1 MGNLTRRDLLKG
13 LGLGSIALA
22 SGGALAACAPAGKA
36 DESGMSAPS
45 ASTGYQFAKRMSD
58 LRDMTQSETDVLVI
72 GGGGAGLCAALSAA
86 EQGAQVVLCEKMSVL
101 GGATML
107 SSGKIPA
114 VGTKQQTDLGE
125 SDSVGACV
133 IDIMRPS
140 NYSVRPDLVHTVTEQ
155 SKDIVE
161 WTEKHGAVWGIDEA
175 LYYGQTAH
183 RMHTTVD
190 AGKGLTDALIA
201 SMDSD
206 SRITQMLSCE
216 IQGLVLADDDD
227 RIVGAYGKNG
237 KNNLAIIANNTVLA
251 SSGFANNPD
260 MLAQYCPEAVDS
272 FKMVAPGATGEGILW
287 AQELGANLQ
296 NMGAYQGHAFH
307 GVDNDQTLEQG
318 VANNGGIMVNQEG
331 NRFASEYTGYSELSP
346 HVIAQTDHIA
356 YLCFTDAQIAK
367 SAKYAEWEEAGI
379 VLKGATGSELAAAI
393 GADAATLEKT
403 IAEYQT
409 GIEKGEDKF
418 NRAHLPESFDGPYYA
433 VKVTGEIRH
442 TQGGMA
448 TDVAGHVLRA
458 DKSLIKGLYAAGGCT
473 EGFSSRGG
481 AAYMSGNGL
490 IQALVFGKLAGAA
503 AATESPDSA
512 TLATWTKSEKDAYK

>member
-13 LGLGSIALA
+13 LGLGSVVLA
-22 SGGALAACAPAGKA
+22 SGGALAACSPN
-36 DESGMSAPS
+36 ENE
-45 ASTGYQFAKRMSD
+45 TGGAAKTSSQGSSYQFAKRKSD
-58 LRDMTQSETDVLVI
+58 IAGMTQTETDVLVI

-86 EQGAQVVLCEKMSVL
+86 EQGAQVTLCEKTSVL

-114 VGTKQQTDLGE
+114 VGTQQQMDMGE
-125 SDSVGACV
+125 NDSVDACV
-133 IDIMRPS
+133 MDIMRPN
-140 NYSVRPDLVHTVTEQ
+140 NYSVRPDLVRTVTEQ

-161 WTEKHGAVWGIDEA
+161 WTEKHGAVWTIDQA

-183 RMHTTVD
+183 RMHTTAD
-190 AGKGLTDALIA
+190 AGKGLTDALVA
-201 SMDSD
+201 SMSANDA
-206 SRITQMLSCE
+206 ITQMLSCE
-216 IQGLVLADDDD
+216 MQGLVLADDSDD
-227 RIVGAYGKNG
+227 VVGAYGKMG
-237 KNNLAIIANNTVLA
+237 KDELAILAKNTVLA

-260 MLAQYCPEAVDS
+260 MLAQYCPEAVDA

-307 GVDNDQTLEQG
+307 GVDNGKTLEQG
-318 VANNGGIMVNQEG
+318 IANNGGIMVNQEG
-331 NRFASEYTGYSELSP
+331 NRFANEYTGYSELSP
-346 HVIAQTDHIA
+346 HVIAQSDNIA
-356 YLCFTDAQIAK
+356 YLCFTDAQVAK
-367 SAKYAEWEEAGI
+367 SAKYAEWEAEGI
-379 VLKGATGSELAAAI
+379 VMKGASSAELAAAI
-393 GADAATLEKT
+393 GTDAATLEKT
-403 IAEYQT
+403 ITEYQAA
-409 GIEKGEDKF
+409 IEKGEDKF
-418 NRAHLPESFDGPYYA
+418 NLSHLPESFDGPYYA

-448 TDVAGHVLRA
+448 TDLAGHVLRA

-490 IQALVFGKLAGAA
+490 IQALVFGKIAGAA
-503 AATESPDSA
+503 AATESPESA
-512 TLATWTKSEKDAYK
+512 TIVE

>member
-13 LGLGSIALA
+13 LGLGSVVLA
-22 SGGALAACAPAGKA
+22 SGGALAACSPN
-36 DESGMSAPS
+36 ENE
-45 ASTGYQFAKRMSD
+45 TGGAAKTSSQGSSYQFAKRKSD
-58 LRDMTQSETDVLVI
+58 IAGMTQTETDVLVI

-86 EQGAQVVLCEKMSVL
+86 EQGAQVTLCEKTSVL

-114 VGTKQQTDLGE
+114 VGTQQQMDMGE
-125 SDSVGACV
+125 NDSVDACV
-133 IDIMRPS
+133 MDIMRPN
-140 NYSVRPDLVHTVTEQ
+140 NYSVRPDLVRTVTEQ

-161 WTEKHGAVWGIDEA
+161 WTEKHGAVWTIDQA

-183 RMHTTVD
+183 RMHTTAD
-190 AGKGLTDALIA
+190 AGKGLTDALVA
-201 SMDSD
+201 SMSANDA
-206 SRITQMLSCE
+206 ITQMLSCE
-216 IQGLVLADDDD
+216 MQGLVLADDSDD
-227 RIVGAYGKNG
+227 VVGAYGKMG
-237 KNNLAIIANNTVLA
+237 KDELAILAKNTVLA

-260 MLAQYCPEAVDS
+260 MLAQYCPEAVDA

-307 GVDNDQTLEQG
+307 GVDNGKTLEQG
-318 VANNGGIMVNQEG
+318 IANNGGIMVNQEG
-331 NRFASEYTGYSELSP
+331 NRFANEYTGYSELSP
-346 HVIAQTDHIA
+346 HVIAQSDNIA
-356 YLCFTDAQIAK
+356 YLCFTDAQVAK
-367 SAKYAEWEEAGI
+367 SAKYAEWEAEGI
-379 VLKGATGSELAAAI
+379 VMKGASSAELAAAI
-393 GADAATLEKT
+393 GTDAATLEKT
-403 IAEYQT
+403 IAEYQAA
-409 GIEKGEDKF
+409 IEKGEDKF
-418 NRAHLPESFDGPYYA
+418 NRSHLPESFDGPYYA

-448 TDVAGHVLRA
+448 TDLAGHVLRA

-490 IQALVFGKLAGAA
+490 IQALVFGKIAGAA
-503 AATESPDSA
+503 AATESPESA
-512 TLATWTKSEKDAYK
+512 TIVE